1 MVVDD
6 VHGEEESDPSITR
19 EIDTG
24 SLDADIRRTQ
34 GKRAMLLVLSGRN
47 VGTVIPLDISEI
59 TIGRDPACDVR
70 LGDEGISRRHIR
82 LAASGQEWTVE
93 DMGSTNGTTVNGEK
107 LAGRRELGEGDR
119 ILMGH
124 TVLKFVRQA
133 EIDTE
138 YQTKIYEMSVRDP
151 LTRLYNRRF
160 FDDRLRSEV
169 AYARRHR
176 TMLALLMMDLDHF
189 KQINDGHGHLAGDRV
204 LMEVSALLCAQV
216 RSEDILARFGGE
228 EFAVLVRGIPSPGV
242 VVLAE
247 RMRTAIE
254 GLRIEG
260 FSRPLDVTIS
270 IGAATV
276 RGDGGLSE
284 QGLVDAAD
292 RLLYRAKSTGR
303 NRTCADSW

>member
-1 MVVDD
+1 VDVDELHGEDD
-6 VHGEEESDPSITR
+6 VDPSITR

-24 SLDADIRRTQ
+24 SLDADILRTR

-47 VGTVIPLDISEI
+47 VGTVIPLDISEV

-70 LGDEGISRRHIR
+70 LGDDGISRRHVR
-82 LAASGQEWTVE
+82 LAAAGQAWMVE
-93 DMGSTNGTTVNGEK
+93 DVGSTNGTTVNGEK
-107 LAGRRELGEGDR
+107 LAAKRELEEGDR
-119 ILMGH
+119 ILLGH

-138 YQTKIYEMSVRDP
+138 YQTKIYEMSVRDS

-189 KQINDGHGHLAGDRV
+189 KQVNDRRGHLAGDRV
-204 LMEVSALLCAQV
+204 LMEVSTLLRAQV
-216 RSEDILARFGGE
+216 RSEDVLARFGGE

-247 RMRTAIE
+247 RMRQAVE

-260 FSRPLDVTIS
+260 FGEPMRVTLS

-292 RLLYRAKSTGR
+292 RLLYRAKSSGR
-303 NRTCADSW
+303 NRTCAESW